1 MKKIIVCVAALSLL
15 ATAAVAATMSATVK
29 SIDKSSDA
37 VTLDN
42 GQTLTLPE
50 GIEAESLKIGEKVQV
65 TYSTNA
71 ASKVRV
77 ESIKPAK

>member
-1 MKKIIVCVAALSLL
+1 MKRIVLAVAALSLF

-42 GQTLTLPE
+42 GQTLKLPE
-50 GIEAESLKIGEKVQV
+50 GIEAESLKVGEKIEV
-65 TYSTNA
+65 TYSA
-71 ASKVRV
+71 DSAGKVKV
-77 ESIKPAK
+77 ESITPAK